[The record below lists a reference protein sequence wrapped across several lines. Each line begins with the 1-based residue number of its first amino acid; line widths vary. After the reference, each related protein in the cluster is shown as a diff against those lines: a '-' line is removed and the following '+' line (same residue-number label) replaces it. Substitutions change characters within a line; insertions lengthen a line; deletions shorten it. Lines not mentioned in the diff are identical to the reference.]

1 MKSFFRQ
8 WLAAAILYTALPS
21 ATYAQTKSI
30 DDKYVENDVVSL
42 ASKKGFS
49 FNTKAGDF
57 LLKPYVLIQASG
69 NFNYYDDEDLDLS
82 EVDRIANSGF
92 AIPNA
97 LLGFSGKAFGK
108 VTFNFTLNAA
118 KSGGALLQQAWFDV
132 NMKESLRLKVGKFKT
147 PGHQAY
153 LVTLGETLFP
163 SLPSSLTTRV
173 NIPYSLN
180 AVNPIFATGFD
191 LGIELHGLIDRKWD
205 YGVGIFNG
213 SGIDVNTAGK
223 TMSDDHKWLPSLL
236 YAGRIAYMPKGEMPS
251 YQGNPDD
258 LTNDK
263 MLFALSTSYNV
274 ESESESTNDFRAGFE
289 FAWLKNRWYVTAEA
303 YWMNMKFTKRQ
314 QISKAYNFWGAYAQV
329 GYFVTD
335 KMQLAARYDWYD
347 RNGANKK
354 GLMNMPAA
362 GFNYFFSN
370 FNLKLQVMYQYMGR
384 TGHDTQLDR
393 DNDALNMPMHSAI
406 AMLQYSF

>member
-42 ASKKGFS
+42 AGKKGFS

-57 LLKPYVLIQASG
+57 LLKPYVLIQASD

-289 FAWLKNRWYVTAEA
+289 FAWLKNRWYFCGVIELMRVNRKALV
-303 YWMNMKFTKRQ
+303 KF
-314 QISKAYNFWGAYAQV
+314 FWGAYAQV

-347 RNGANKK
+347 RNGTNKK

>member
-1 MKSFFRQ
+1 MSAFCLLQPGR
-8 WLAAAILYTALPS
+8 LTAQNSL
-21 ATYAQTKSI
+21 
-30 DDKYVENDVVSL
+30 DDTYVENDVVSL
-42 ASKKGFS
+42 AGKKGFT

-57 LLKPYVLIQASG
+57 LFKPYALIQASG
-69 NFNYYDDEDLDLS
+69 NFNYYDDEDMDLS

-97 LLGFSGKAFGK
+97 LIGFSGKAFGK

-163 SLPSSLTTRV
+163 ALPASLTTRV

-191 LGIELHGLIDRKWD
+191 LGVQLHGLIGGKWD
-205 YGVGIFNG
+205 YALGLFNG
-213 SGIDVNTAGK
+213 TGIDVNTANK
-223 TMSDDHKWLPSLL
+223 TMSDDHKWLPALL
-236 YAGRIAYMPKGEMPS
+236 YAGRIAYLPKGEMPG

-263 MLFALSTSYNV
+263 LLIALSTSYNV
-274 ESESESTNDFRAGFE
+274 ESESESTNDFRAGIE
-289 FAWLKNRWYVTAEA
+289 FAWLKGRWYLAAEA
-303 YWMNMKFTKRQ
+303 YYMNMKFTKRQ
-314 QISKAYNFWGAYAQV
+314 QIAQAYHFWGAYAQA

-335 KMQLAARYDWYD
+335 KWQLATRYDWMD
-347 RNGANKK
+347 RNGTHRA
-354 GLMNMPAA
+354 GLLNLPAV

-370 FNLKLQVMYQYMGR
+370 FNLKLQMMYQYTGR

-393 DNDALNMPMHSAI
+393 DNDALNLPMHSAV
-406 AMLQYSF
+406 ALLQYSF